1 MMATSRR
8 SRRCTSAE
16 EGKDGDEPK
25 IVEVGDEKEKEG
37 RRRIIIPRR

>member
-16 EGKDGDEPK
+16 EGKDGDEPT
-25 IVEVGDEKEKEG
+25 IEEVDDAKEEEE
-37 RRRIIIPRR
+37 RRIIIPRR

>member
-16 EGKDGDEPK
+16 EGKDGEEPK
-25 IVEVGDEKEKEG
+25 MVEEDDEKEKEG
-37 RRRIIIPRR
+37 RRRIMIPRR